1 MLLYDMMAGKPIPR
15 APSVPKIW
23 LDLAATL
30 LGRDYLDM
38 FGNPEY
44 AAQTVIEA
52 ANLCRCDG
60 ARVFVFPHRDVRRGE
75 DGVYR
80 HYHNGQV
87 LGQIDIMGG
96 WATLFDDPDQIDF
109 SDPEIMINYRLYRSR
124 RPILEA
130 GDNSNLKRLTI
141 PTAADFHRLYDNLER
156 NAIRTAGEDLC
167 LIGDCDSGT
176 LAFCV
181 AFLGM
186 NDTLISLITEPDYI
200 NRMTEIG
207 IRLCIEQA
215 KFHIDNGVRV
225 LRYNDSVANMSVIS
239 PKMWREFV
247 APRITQFCREVHE
260 YNRDVKI
267 YCHICGNVLPILD
280 DLAATGLD
288 CIAPLDPLGG
298 MSITQVRERLG
309 RDMPLMGGVN
319 TLSFVNKTPEEIC
332 EEAMDCIREGFSGGH
347 YAVGSGCV
355 VPRMAKKENI
365 AALRRASEMLAQMR

>member
-1 MLLYDMMAGKPIPR
+1 MLLYEMMAGKPIPR

-23 LDLAATL
+23 LDLASNL
-30 LGRDYLDM
+30 MNRNYLDM

-44 AAQTVIEA
+44 SAQTVIEA
-52 ANLCRCDG
+52 AKLCCCDG
-60 ARVFVFPHRDVRRGE
+60 ARIFVFPHRDVRRGE
-75 DGVYR
+75 DGIFR
-80 HYHNGQV
+80 HYHKDQV
-87 LGQIDIMGG
+87 LGQVDIMGG
-96 WATLFDDPDQIDF
+96 WATIFDDPDVIDF

-130 GDNSNLKRLTI
+130 GDISDLKRLTI
-141 PTAADFHRLYDNLER
+141 PTAADFHRLYDNLEK
-156 NAIRTAGEDLC
+156 NAIRAAGDDLC

-186 NDTLISLITEPDYI
+186 SDTLISLITEPDYI
-200 NRMTEIG
+200 HAMTDIG

-225 LRYNDSVANMSVIS
+225 LRYNDSVANMNVIS
-239 PKMWREFV
+239 PQMWREFV
-247 APRITQFCREVHE
+247 APRITQFCKEVHA

-280 DLAATGLD
+280 DLVETGLD

-298 MSITQVRERLG
+298 MSITQVRQRLG
-309 RDMPLMGGVN
+309 KRMPLMGGVN
-319 TLSFVNKTPEEIC
+319 TLSFVNKTPEEVC
-332 EEAMDCIREGFSGGH
+332 KEAMACIREGFFDGN

-365 AALRRASEMLAQMR
+365 AALRQASELLAAIP

>member
-1 MLLYDMMAGKPIPR
+1 MLLYDMIAGKPIPR

-23 LDLAATL
+23 LDLASNL
-30 LGRDYLDM
+30 MGRDYLDM

-52 ANLCRCDG
+52 AKLCRCDG

-75 DGVYR
+75 DGIYR
-80 HYHNGQV
+80 HYQDGQV
-87 LGQIDIMGG
+87 LGQVDIMGG
-96 WATLFDDPDQIDF
+96 WATMFDDPDRIDF
-109 SDPEIMINYRLYRSR
+109 SDPEVMINYRLYRSR

-130 GDNSNLKRLTI
+130 GDESNLKRLSR
-141 PTAADFHRLYDNLER
+141 PTAADFHRLYDGLEK
-156 NAIRTAGEDLC
+156 NAIAVAGEDLE

-186 NDTLISLITEPDYI
+186 SDTLISLITEPDYI
-200 NRMTEIG
+200 HAMTEIG

-215 KFHIDNGVRV
+215 KFHIDNGIRV
-225 LRYNDSVANMSVIS
+225 LRYNDSVANMNVIS

-247 APRITQFCREVHE
+247 APRITQFCREVHK
-260 YNRDVKI
+260 YNKDVKI
-267 YCHICGNVLPILD
+267 YSHICGNVLPILD

-298 MSITQVRERLG
+298 MSIAQVRERLG
-309 RDMPLMGGVN
+309 NKIPLMGGVN
-319 TLSFVNKTPEEIC
+319 TLSFVDKTPEEIC
-332 EEAMDCIREGFSGGH
+332 KEAMTCIREGFADGY

-365 AALRRASEMLAQMR
+365 AALRCASELAAGIV